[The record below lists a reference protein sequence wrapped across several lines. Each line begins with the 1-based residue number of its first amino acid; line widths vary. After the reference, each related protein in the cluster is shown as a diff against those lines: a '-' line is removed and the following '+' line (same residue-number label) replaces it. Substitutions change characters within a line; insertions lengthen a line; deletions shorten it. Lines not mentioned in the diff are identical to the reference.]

1 MRDWQRDPSSAFGW
15 IVLGDETQSN
25 TSLVC
30 VQLVIRIA
38 DGGYTRVS
46 QSFANRMA
54 ENFYRRPA
62 LHIDV
67 VFTSQPSMAPTAF
80 PTLTPTPVN
89 DFAAQMDAA
98 SRGTT
103 LPVVVAFLGAA
114 LLAVLVLLSF
124 RWHRRRRELAIR
136 KELEGRQNLEMPSFD
151 PGAEGAVQ
159 PGPGPHQQPGAEAA
173 AAAAA
178 SAGDFAVPEETG
190 AMGSPRIYAA
200 MQAYHDQ
207 GDAVEMNPAAVSVID
222 LPAAESGAPMVSV
235 NDGEGP
241 AGPAAGGAHV
251 SASAGDWRTAFGT
264 FGLDAPEEGNVYDD
278 Y

>member
-1 MRDWQRDPSSAFGW
+1 
-15 IVLGDETQSN
+15 
-25 TSLVC
+25 
-30 VQLVIRIA
+30 
-38 DGGYTRVS
+38 VS
-46 QSFANRMA
+46 QSFANRLA
-54 ENFYRRPA
+54 ENFYSRPA

-80 PTLTPTPVN
+80 PTLGPTPVN

-103 LPVVVAFLGAA
+103 LPVIVAFLGAA
-114 LLAVLVLLSF
+114 LLAVAVLLSF
-124 RWHRRRRELAIR
+124 RWYRRRRELAIQ

-159 PGPGPHQQPGAEAA
+159 LGSNQQPGAEAA
-173 AAAAA
+173 AGAEAA
-178 SAGDFAVPEETG
+178 SDGDFAVPAETG
-190 AMGSPRIYAA
+190 PVGSPRIYAA

-222 LPAAESGAPMVSV
+222 LAAAESGAPMVSV

-241 AGPAAGGAHV
+241 AGSAAGGAHA

-264 FGLDAPEEGNVYDD
+264 FGLDAPEEGNMYDD